1 MREAPTQKLAELI
14 RLHGR
19 DALNDRQLCALWL
32 SRLGPDHKRDVHV
45 LLEAIDENV
54 PGDLAAAHDDGA
66 VGDDLRETLTRR
78 LCTERALNENA
89 SRWAVGS
96 WASAIAQATPSN
108 VEPGPAAVAV
118 RRAEASPDSES
129 DQAHREKI
137 ISKLNEL
144 LTANAQLKKA
154 DEDDPFV
161 GMVIFGAVV
170 GGIVGFLVGASYTQG
185 LGILAGLIS
194 GGLVVYWQH
203 CKKERVLCPRRQL
216 VAAKIGAIRV
226 TVPGLVEAWGGE
238 QSLNRAETVQEMVK
252 DLREGGAIN
261 AAFHSPRTGPTIAST
276 RLPAAAATLQPHR
289 GGLILALGILGVFFP
304 LLSIFAWSMG
314 HSDLGA
320 INSGRMDRAGFSL
333 TSTGRTLGMFASLG
347 YLTLIGLGVLS
358 ALLKQ

>member
-1 MREAPTQKLAELI
+1 MREAPAQKLVELI

-19 DALNDRQLCALWL
+19 NALNDRQLCALWL

-45 LLEAIDENV
+45 LLEAIGENV
-54 PGDLAAAHDDGA
+54 PGDLAAAHDDGS
-66 VGDDLRETLTRR
+66 VSHDLRETLARR
-78 LCTERALNENA
+78 LCTERALNEEA

-96 WASAIAQATPSN
+96 WASAIEQAAQGS
-108 VEPGPAAVAV
+108 VEPGAAAVAV
-118 RRAEASPDSES
+118 RRPEASAEVES
-129 DQAHREKI
+129 DQTHREKI

-154 DEDDPFV
+154 DDEDPFV
-161 GMVIFGAVV
+161 GMVIVGAFV
-170 GGIVGFLVGASYTQG
+170 GAIVGFLVGASYTQG

-226 TVPGLVEAWGGE
+226 TEPGLVEAWGGE
-238 QSLNRAETVQEMVK
+238 QSLNRAEIAQEMVK
-252 DLREGGAIN
+252 DLREEGAIN
-261 AAFHSPRTGPTIAST
+261 SDLRSPRTGHSIAST
-276 RLPAAAATLQPHR
+276 HTAAVAALQPHR
-289 GGLILALGILGVFFP
+289 GGFILALGILGILFP

-320 INSGRMDRAGFSL
+320 MNSGRMDRAGFNQ
-333 TSTGRTLGMFASLG
+333 TSTGRALGMFASLG
-347 YLTLIGLGVLS
+347 YGALIGLGVLS
-358 ALLKQ
+358 TLLKQ